1 MKRVLVAD
9 DNPVSR
15 ELIREILET
24 DDCEVIEA
32 GDGRE
37 ALEKVREHRPDLALL
52 DIQMPV
58 MDGNAVVRE
67 IRADAQLAKL
77 PVVALT
83 AYAMQGDREKAL
95 ALGFNSYI
103 TKPIDIPAF
112 RAAVAELLGE
122 RRA

>member
-1 MKRVLVAD
+1 MKTVLVAD

-32 GDGRE
+32 SDGRE
-37 ALEKVREHRPDLALL
+37 ALEKLRQHQPDLALL

-58 MDGNAVVRE
+58 LDGNTVIRE
-67 IRADAQLAKL
+67 LRADPRFSQL

-95 ALGFNSYI
+95 SLGFDSYI
-103 TKPIDIPAF
+103 TKPIDIPVF
-112 RAAVAELLGE
+112 RAKVAELLRKGGD
-122 RRA
+122 